1 MTNITRRMALIATA
15 LAPIA
20 ARSAV
25 LAAPVATTMPTTDI
39 RDDIMSA
46 TDSSERFMADL
57 LSGNRIEGQSYIF
70 NKPLEINRPGL
81 LNFHN
86 CDFTWILGKQ
96 EDVIVSFEYHI
107 AGRTDVFTE
116 VNRFRT
122 VVI

>member
-1 MTNITRRMALIATA
+1 
-15 LAPIA
+15 
-20 ARSAV
+20 
-25 LAAPVATTMPTTDI
+25 MPTTDI

-70 NKPLEINRPGL
+70 NKPLVINRPDL

-96 EDVIVSFEYHI
+96 EDVIVSFEYHS
-107 AGRTDVFTE
+107 AGRTDQFTE
-116 VNRFRT
+116 SNRFRT